1 MTPRRVI
8 NMLWIGSDLGR
19 IERLCIVSFLSNG
32 HPVHL
37 HAYHDL
43 AGVPEGTE
51 LRDANVVVPFDVVKA
66 WRHPKTGSYAA
77 AADYFR
83 YQLQKQGR
91 GMWVDTDAVCLK
103 PFEFN
108 ARFVAGLEKPDG
120 INNGVLYVDRDE
132 PIIDDLVA
140 AFRPRS
146 VPPWMSPRHRLKFLA
161 FALTGR
167 AVPPWRYPWGTF
179 GPSALTFLAKKHG
192 LFGEA
197 QPVDVFY
204 PYPHTNAR
212 WIFEPGGRIADVL
225 TERTVS
231 VHLWN
236 EKIREFKKMEPSSDS
251 PLAELYRKFG
261 V

>member
-1 MTPRRVI
+1 MSPRRVI

-19 IERLCIVSFLSNG
+19 TERLCIVSFLSNG

-43 AGVPEGTE
+43 AGVPEGTQ
-51 LRDANVVVPFDVVKA
+51 LRDANEVVPFDVVKA
-66 WRHPKTGSYAA
+66 WRNPKTGSYAV

-103 PFEFN
+103 PFDFE
-108 ARFVAGLEKPDG
+108 ARFVAGLQWSGAIANG
-120 INNGVLYVDRDE
+120 ILYVDRNE
-132 PIIDDLVA
+132 PIVDELIA
-140 AFRPRS
+140 AFRPGV
-146 VPPWMSPRHRLKFLA
+146 VPRWMTPRHRLKFLA
-161 FALTGR
+161 YALTGQR
-167 AVPPWRYPWGTF
+167 RLPSRYPWGTF
-179 GPSALTFLAKKHG
+179 GPTALTFLAKKHG
-192 LFGEA
+192 LFDLA
-197 QPVDVFY
+197 LPPDVFY
-204 PYPHTNAR
+204 PHDYTQAR
-212 WIFEPGGRIADVL
+212 WIFEPGGKIADIL

-236 EKIREFKKMEPSSDS
+236 EKIREFKNMEPPSDS

>member
-19 IERLCIVSFLSNG
+19 TERLCIVSFLANG

-43 AGVPEGTE
+43 AGIPEGTT
-51 LRDANVVVPFDVVKA
+51 LCDANAVVPFDMVRA
-66 WRHPKTGSYAA
+66 WRNPKTGSYAV

-91 GMWVDTDAVCLK
+91 GMWVDTDAVCLA
-103 PFEFN
+103 PFEFES
-108 ARFVAGLEKPDG
+108 RFVAGLQRDG
-120 INNGVLYVDRDE
+120 TIANGILYVDKGEPLIDE
-132 PIIDDLVA
+132 LIA
-140 AFRPRS
+140 AFRPGA
-146 VPPWMSPRHRLKFLA
+146 VPPWMTPRRRMKFMA
-161 FALTGR
+161 WRMIGR
-167 AVPPWRYPWGTF
+167 KMPPSRYPWGTF
-179 GPSALTFLAKKHG
+179 GPAALTYLAKKCD
-192 LFGEA
+192 LFDLA
-197 QPVDVFY
+197 LPSDVFY
-204 PYPHTNAR
+204 PYDYTRAR
-212 WIFEPGGRIADVL
+212 WIFEPGGRISDIL

-236 EKIREFKKMEPSSDS
+236 EKIREFKNMEPPSDS